1 MNNLSKTLTAMAAL
15 AVLIPGLGACGQ
27 AAATDASGSSS
38 PTSLTPSASG
48 QPTETKRLTIY
59 AAASLTE
66 PFEQIAVDFE
76 AANPGV
82 ETVLSFD
89 GSSTLVTQISEGAP
103 ADVFASADQAN
114 MDKATQAGLAGTPA
128 VFTSNALTIAV
139 PAGNPG
145 DVTSLADLAKSD
157 LRTVVCAEAVPCGA
171 LARQAATA
179 AGIELKPVSEE
190 QNVKA
195 VLAKITS
202 GEAEAGLVYVTD
214 VLAAGDAVEQI
225 ELPTAVTTEYP
236 VAVLTG
242 AAEPGLAQAFIDYL
256 VSAPAQAV
264 LAERGFT
271 SLG

>member
-1 MNNLSKTLTAMAAL
+1 MNKKLATLAAL
-15 AVLIPGLGACGQ
+15 VALIPALGACGQ
-27 AAATDASGSSS
+27 DGTPQAGATKSAPPASE
-38 PTSLTPSASG
+38 
-48 QPTETKRLTIY
+48 QPVEDKQLTIY

-66 PFEQIAVDFE
+66 PFEQIAADFE

-82 ETVLSFD
+82 ETILSFD

-114 MDKATQAGLAGTPA
+114 MDKATEAALATTP
-128 VFTSNALTIAV
+128 VMFTSNALTIAV

-145 DVTSLADLAKSD
+145 GVASLADLAKPD
-157 LRTVVCAEAVPCGA
+157 LRVVICAEAVPCGA
-171 LARQAATA
+171 LARQAAST

-225 ELPTAVTTEYP
+225 ELPTPITTEYP

-256 VSAPAQAV
+256 TSAPAQAV